1 MGHGLGERECRR
13 AIAFVRALVRR
24 VPLDRSSVERAQV
37 LVGADASVAR
47 ASELLAPGRLWALTA
62 TGEGQL
68 ARLRTAYGEA
78 LDFSCPAARA
88 FSDLDRA
95 LAEVDASLEHS
106 LLALEGEGDEP
117 ADLVTGDGRD
127 VSARLALEHLS
138 ALCHV
143 VAVLYGVGALAPLA
157 GIRLREG
164 EGAAELESVATRLAE
179 RAAGADPLGCWTIM
193 RYLEGGVVMP
203 AVAGFVLDWS
213 PLPLDALDRAHD
225 LRRVAPTLSV
235 ARRRGALVVMAGQGN
250 VVGTDPLDSVKLR
263 GAGVVSS
270 LSPSALVGRP
280 FDLARPVASLRVALG
295 GDAFCLP
302 PEELARALDR
312 RSHLLEAG
320 RLS

>member
-1 MGHGLGERECRR
+1 MGEGLEERERRR
-13 AIAFVRALVRR
+13 ALAFVRALARR
-24 VPLDRSSVERAQV
+24 VPLDRSSVERVQA

-47 ASELLAPGRLWALTA
+47 AAALLAPGSLWALTA
-62 TGEGQL
+62 SGEDQL

-88 FSDLDRA
+88 FSDLDSA
-95 LAEVDASLEHS
+95 LADVDASLWRS
-106 LLALEGEGDEP
+106 SRILTGEDDGP
-117 ADLVTGDGRD
+117 VDLVTGDGRD

-138 ALCHV
+138 ALCYV

-164 EGAAELESVATRLAE
+164 EGAAELEAVSALIAKHAAATE
-179 RAAGADPLGCWTIM
+179 PLGCWTIA

-203 AVAGFVLDWS
+203 AAAGFVLDWS

-235 ARRRGALVVMAGQGN
+235 ACERGALVVMAGQGN

-263 GAGVVSS
+263 GMGVVSS

-280 FDLARPVASLRVALG
+280 FDLARPVASLRAALG

-302 PEELARALDR
+302 PEELTRALDR
-312 RSHLLEAG
+312 RSHLLAAG